1 MLWLSQNHNNHVTI
15 HEHLKEKNLYD
26 VQTCNP
32 DVIIIKKWDAM
43 ALPKLLWELC
53 VCNPDAIIIKK
64 LGCCGSFKIIMIIV
78 ISLTFNNF
86 IDAP

>member
-1 MLWLSQNHNNHVTI
+1 LWLSQNHNNHVTI

-43 ALPKLLWELC
+43 ALPKLL
-53 VCNPDAIIIKK
+53 
-64 LGCCGSFKIIMIIV
+64 
-78 ISLTFNNF
+78 
-86 IDAP
+86 